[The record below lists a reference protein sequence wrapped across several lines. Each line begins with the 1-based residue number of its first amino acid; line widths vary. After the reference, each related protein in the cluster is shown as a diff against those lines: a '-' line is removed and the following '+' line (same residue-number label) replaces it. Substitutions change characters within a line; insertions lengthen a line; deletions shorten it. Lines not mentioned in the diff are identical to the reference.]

1 MLGHSTLN
9 ARRPRHAPAV
19 NGGAI
24 DRAKYQTLRCESD
37 AADDDERSSITSVSF
52 PAGGRTG
59 RGKRTS
65 AAGSN
70 IAAVASCARLLRC
83 LCPSLNVSSF
93 PRAIGKTA
101 SLCIRLSLRF
111 DPYIGQI
118 VGHAVWEA
126 ITARKVKDKDLGDR
140 TARSRLPIRGK
151 PYYRSVETGLHIG
164 FRRLRGRSGTWAV
177 RHYIGDQQY
186 VVEAIGTADDNS
198 DADGVTVLSFDQA
211 VSKAR
216 ELHTRHAKKAAGIS
230 GPWKVKDA
238 IDAYTTDLDRR
249 GKQFY
254 AYEKQAGRY
263 ILPKLGDVEIVKL
276 TAEQLQE
283 WLADVAAMPSKAK
296 GRKFDPRAR
305 KDSANRVWTILR
317 SALRLAAKQRKVSA
331 DLESE
336 WRRVEPFENVS
347 VSRDRFLS
355 VAEARRLIN
364 ACDSDFRVMV
374 EAALATGA
382 RYGELCRLEC
392 RDFHPDSGTV
402 SIRFTKTGR
411 PRKVVLTP
419 EGQRLFKALIAGRD
433 GSDPLIRRDDGL
445 PFAEGHQA
453 RRMQDACERAG
464 IKPAVG
470 FHQLRHSFASL
481 CVQAG
486 MPLAYVAK
494 ALGHVST
501 AMVEKHY
508 GHLDEDDFAK
518 AIRANAP
525 TFGIGKKSNVTAI
538 R

>member
-1 MLGHSTLN
+1 MRVRSG
-9 ARRPRHAPAV
+9 RQAPA
-19 NGGAI
+19 GAN
-24 DRAKYQTLRCESD
+24 
-37 AADDDERSSITSVSF
+37 V
-52 PAGGRTG
+52 
-59 RGKRTS
+59 
-65 AAGSN
+65 
-70 IAAVASCARLLRC
+70 AAVTSCAR
-83 LCPSLNVSSF
+83 PSPHLSLSPNVSYF
-93 PRAIGKTA
+93 PRAIGKSA
-101 SLCIRLSLRF
+101 SLRICLSLS
-111 DPYIGQI
+111 
-118 VGHAVWEA
+118 VS
-126 ITARKVKDKDLGDR
+126 ARILDISLDTGFMARTVKDNRLGNR
-140 TARSRLPIRGK
+140 TVREGLKIRGK
-151 PYYRSVETGLHIG
+151 PYWRSIETGLSLG
-164 FRRLRGRSGTWAV
+164 YRRLRGKSGTWTA
-177 RHYIGDQQY
+177 RHYVGDRDY
-186 VVEAIGTADDNS
+186 TYDVIGTADDKS
-198 DADGVTVLSFDQA
+198 DADGVTVFSFDQA
-211 VSKAR
+211 VGNAR
-216 ELHTRHAKKAAGIS
+216 ELHTKRAKQVRGIV
-230 GPWKVKDA
+230 GPWKVNDA
-238 IDAYTTDLDRR
+238 LDAYTTDLDRR

-254 AYEKQAGRY
+254 AIEKQAGRY
-263 ILPKLGDVEIVKL
+263 ILPKLGDAEIAKL
-276 TAEQLQE
+276 TAERLQE
-283 WLADVAAMPSKAK
+283 WLSNVAATPSKAK

-317 SALRLAAKQRKVSA
+317 SALRLAVKQRKVSA

-364 ACDSDFRVMV
+364 ACDPDFRVMV

-411 PRKVVLTP
+411 PRKVVLTS